1 MAATET
7 QKRVLDLLGEAVVL
21 RPRDLER
28 HGISRSSLQRLVQ
41 RGEVERVGRGLYML
55 PGADVTEHHSL
66 VEACK
71 RVPQGIVC
79 LLSALR
85 FHDLTTQNPFEVWL
99 AIPQGAWRPHDPE
112 LSLRIVYLSQTTHDA
127 GVEEHKVEGTDVRVY
142 SAARTVAECFK
153 FRNKIGLD
161 VALEALRDY
170 RRRYRAGL
178 DEIWRFAKLC
188 RVTGVMRPYLE
199 SFA

>member
-1 MAATET
+1 MPATQRALE
-7 QKRVLDLLGEAVVL
+7 LIDHAGVL
-21 RPRDLER
+21 RPRDLEP
-28 HGISRSSLQRLVQ
+28 HGIPRAALQRLLQ

-71 RVPQGIVC
+71 RFPQGVVC

-99 AIPQGAWRPHDPE
+99 AIPQRAWRPRNPGVA
-112 LSLRIVYLSQTTHDA
+112 LRFVYLSRNAYEA
-127 GVEEHKVEGTDVRVY
+127 GIEEHRIEGADVRVY
-142 SAARTVAECFK
+142 SAARTVADCFK

-161 VALEALRDY
+161 VALEALKDY
-170 RRRYRAGL
+170 RRTNRTGL
-178 DEIWRFAKLC
+178 DDLWRFAKI
-188 RVTGVMRPYLE
+188 
-199 SFA
+199 